1 MPQGKNVNSFFF
13 YNANNNA
20 KVLIIF
26 LIIYLSSPS
35 ATRSPG
41 VPGPPGVLRVEE
53 IRDSSIK
60 LAWSKGGD
68 HNSPIL
74 YYTIQTRHFWALNED
89 DWRVATTC
97 EY

>member
-1 MPQGKNVNSFFF
+1 M
-13 YNANNNA
+13 
-20 KVLIIF
+20 
-26 LIIYLSSPS
+26 
-35 ATRSPG
+35 
-41 VPGPPGVLRVEE
+41 PGPPGILQVEE

-97 EY
+97 ECSVPPLRGDIASENADMRCYQLNIGTNFQQNIILVRFE